1 MIMNF
6 RLWNPHVAHTALCSV
21 LSVLLWSVGIA
32 GAQSRD
38 VEGLSSDRPT
48 TSDVEQTRQGKSSDQ
63 NMNGNPVNP
72 SLSTLEAERARE
84 ADRATPAQRARAVGA
99 TPPDRLSYHY
109 ERPGEFYVGGFG
121 GYTLGHN
128 FNNLDGSLAAGST
141 SPGIDLKNSGIY
153 GAKMGYFFPNRLN
166 WLGVEMEGFNTSPHL
181 KQSAI
186 GAGEHLRVTTAAV
199 NLIAR
204 GKFACGPRSDSDASG
219 RTTTETGTDRYGR
232 DYRAD
237 TFCPLQPYV
246 GVGLGVFFA
255 RANGGLGSRS
265 DSDNAVP
272 GLNALAGVR
281 YFVTEHVAVFGEY
294 KYNRA
299 SFNFDDLGPGATLK
313 GDYSVS
319 HVVGGLSFH
328 F

>member
-1 MIMNF
+1 MKCGI
-6 RLWNPHVAHTALCSV
+6 WNIWLSKIALCCVVSV
-21 LSVLLWSVGIA
+21 MLVSATVAS
-32 GAQSRD
+32 AQSRG
-38 VEGLSSDRPT
+38 VQSLSSDRPT
-48 TSDVEQTRQGKSSDQ
+48 TGDLERARQGNPNPGDMNSD
-63 NMNGNPVNP
+63 PVTP
-72 SLSTLEAERARE
+72 ALSTSETERARE
-84 ADRATPAQRARAVGA
+84 AERANQAQRARAVGT
-99 TPPDRLSYHY
+99 TPPDRSSYHY
-109 ERPGEFYVGGFG
+109 ERPGEVYVGGFG

-153 GAKMGYFFPNRLN
+153 GAKVGYFFPNRLN
-166 WLGVEMEGFNTSPHL
+166 WLGVEVEGFNTTPHL

-186 GAGEHLRVTTAAV
+186 GPGEHLRVTTAAV
-199 NLIAR
+199 NFIAR
-204 GKFACGPRSDSDASG
+204 GKFACSPRSDSDVSR

-232 DYRAD
+232 DYRAE

-272 GLNALAGVR
+272 GLNALAGIR
-281 YFVTEHVAVFGEY
+281 YFLTEHVAVFGEY

-299 SFNFDDLGPGATLK
+299 SFNFDDLGPGTTLK

-319 HVVGGLSFH
+319 HIVGGLSFH

>member
-1 MIMNF
+1 MKCNISN
-6 RLWNPHVAHTALCSV
+6 LSLAKTALCALVSV
-21 LSVLLWSVGIA
+21 TLLSAVVAS
-32 GAQSRD
+32 AQSRD
-38 VEGLSSDRPT
+38 VEGVSTDRST
-48 TSDVEQTRQGKSSDQ
+48 TSDVERARHGNPTERKTNSD
-63 NMNGNPVNP
+63 PVNP
-72 SLSTLEAERARE
+72 ALSTSEAERARE
-84 ADRATPAQRARAVGA
+84 AERANQAQRARAVGT
-99 TPPDRLSYHY
+99 TPPDRSSYHY
-109 ERPGEFYVGGFG
+109 DRPGEVYVGGFG

-153 GAKMGYFFPNRLN
+153 GAKVGYFFPNRLN
-166 WLGVEMEGFNTSPHL
+166 WLGVEVEGFNTTPHL

-186 GAGEHLRVTTAAV
+186 GPGEHLRVTTAAV
-199 NLIAR
+199 NFIAR
-204 GKFACGPRSDSDASG
+204 GKFACGPRGDSDVSR
-219 RTTTETGTDRYGR
+219 RTTTETGMDRYGR
-232 DYRAD
+232 DYRTD

-281 YFVTEHVAVFGEY
+281 YFLTEHVAFFGEY

-299 SFNFDDLGPGATLK
+299 SFNFDDLGPGAALK

>member
-1 MIMNF
+1 MKCGIWSIW
-6 RLWNPHVAHTALCSV
+6 LSKTALCCVVSIML
-21 LSVLLWSVGIA
+21 LSATVAS
-32 GAQSRD
+32 AQSRE
-38 VEGLSSDRPT
+38 VEGFSRDRST
-48 TSDVEQTRQGKSSDQ
+48 TSDAEQARQGNPTERKMNSD
-63 NMNGNPVNP
+63 PVNP
-72 SLSTLEAERARE
+72 ALSTSEAERARE
-84 ADRATPAQRARAVGA
+84 AERANQAQRARAVGT
-99 TPPDRLSYHY
+99 TPPDRSSYHY
-109 ERPGEFYVGGFG
+109 ERPGEVYVGGFG

-153 GAKMGYFFPNRLN
+153 GAKMGYFFPNHLN
-166 WLGVEMEGFNTSPHL
+166 WLGVEVEGFNTSPHL

-186 GAGEHLRVTTAAV
+186 GPGEHLRVTTAAV
-199 NLIAR
+199 NVIAR
-204 GKFACGPRSDSDASG
+204 GKFACGPRSDSGVSR

-281 YFVTEHVAVFGEY
+281 YFLTEHVAVFGEY

-299 SFNFDDLGPGATLK
+299 SFNFDDLGPGTTLK

-319 HVVGGLSFH
+319 HIVGGLSFH

>member
-1 MIMNF
+1 MKCGI
-6 RLWNPHVAHTALCSV
+6 WNIWLSKTALCCVVSV
-21 LSVLLWSVGIA
+21 MLLSATVA
-32 GAQSRD
+32 AAQSRG
-38 VEGLSSDRPT
+38 VERLSSERPP
-48 TSDVEQTRQGKSSDQ
+48 TSDLERARQGAPRPGELNSD
-63 NMNGNPVNP
+63 PVNP
-72 SLSTLEAERARE
+72 TLSPSETERARE
-84 ADRATPAQRARAVGA
+84 AERANQAQRARAVGT
-99 TPPDRLSYHY
+99 TPPDRSSYHY
-109 ERPGEFYVGGFG
+109 ERPGEVYVGGFG

-153 GAKMGYFFPNRLN
+153 GAKVGYFFPNRLN
-166 WLGVEMEGFNTSPHL
+166 WLGVEVEGFNTSPHL

-186 GAGEHLRVTTAAV
+186 GPGEHLRVTTAAV
-199 NLIAR
+199 NFIAR
-204 GKFACGPRSDSDASG
+204 GKFACGPRGDSDVSR
-219 RTTTETGTDRYGR
+219 RTTTETGTDHYGR

-255 RANGGLGSRS
+255 HASGGLGSRS

-281 YFVTEHVAVFGEY
+281 YFLTEHVAVFGEY

-299 SFNFDDLGPGATLK
+299 SFNFDELGPGATLK

>member
-1 MIMNF
+1 MKCSI
-6 RLWNPHVAHTALCSV
+6 WNPSLANTALSSIASV
-21 LSVLLWSVGIA
+21 MLLSATVA
-32 GAQSRD
+32 AAQSSD
-38 VEGLSSDRPT
+38 VEGA
-48 TSDVEQTRQGKSSDQ
+48 RQGNPTAQD
-63 NMNGNPVNP
+63 MNRDSANPTP
-72 SLSTLEAERARE
+72 SAPETGHVREAERANQ
-84 ADRATPAQRARAVGA
+84 AQRARAVGT
-99 TPPDRLSYHY
+99 TPPDRSSYHY
-109 ERPGEFYVGGFG
+109 ERPGEVYVGGFG
-121 GYTLGHN
+121 GYTFGHN

-153 GAKMGYFFPNRLN
+153 GAKMGYFFPNHLN
-166 WLGVEMEGFNTSPHL
+166 WLGVEVEGFNTSPNL

-186 GAGEHLRVTTAAV
+186 GPGEHLRVTTAAV

-204 GKFACGPRSDSDASG
+204 GKFACGPRGDSDVSR

-255 RANGGLGSRS
+255 HASGGLGSRS

-272 GLNALAGVR
+272 GLNALAGIR
-281 YFVTEHVAVFGEY
+281 YFLTEHVAVFGEY

-299 SFNFDDLGPGATLK
+299 SFNFDDLGAGATLK

-319 HVVGGLSFH
+319 HIVGGLSFH

>member
-1 MIMNF
+1 MILNF
-6 RLWNPHVAHTALCSV
+6 RLWNSYVARTVLCSV
-21 LSVLLWSVGIA
+21 LSVLLLSVGVA

-48 TSDVEQTRQGKSSDQ
+48 TSDVERARQGNPPDR
-63 NMNGNPVNP
+63 NMNSDPANP
-72 SLSTLEAERARE
+72 SLSTSEAERARE
-84 ADRATPAQRARAVGA
+84 AERANQAQRARAVGT
-99 TPPDRLSYHY
+99 TPPDRASYHY
-109 ERPGEFYVGGFG
+109 ERPGEVYVGGFG
-121 GYTLGHN
+121 GYTFGHN

-153 GAKMGYFFPNRLN
+153 GAKMGYFFPDHLN
-166 WLGVEMEGFNTSPHL
+166 WLGVEVEGFNTSPHL

-186 GAGEHLRVTTAAV
+186 GPGEHLRVTTAAV

-204 GKFACGPRSDSDASG
+204 GKFACGPRGDSGVSR
-219 RTTTETGTDRYGR
+219 RTTTESGTDRYGR

-255 RANGGLGSRS
+255 HASGGLGSRS

-272 GLNALAGVR
+272 GLNALAGIR
-281 YFVTEHVAVFGEY
+281 YFLTEHVAVFGEY